1 MSNVENQ
8 MQIKIVE
15 KFKKL
20 THTKPSKG
28 CYICILKDGCLG
40 VEIEKM
46 SYEDRIDF
54 LDKSGLELDGW
65 HESECTGN
73 VVRG

>member
-15 KFKKL
+15 KFEKL
-20 THTKPSKG
+20 THTKPGKG
-28 CYICILKDGCLG
+28 IYICILKNGCLG

-46 SYEDRIDF
+46 DYKDKID
-54 LDKSGLELDGW
+54 LLNRSGLTIDGW

-73 VVRG
+73 VIRG